1 MILASTSFVLAS
13 HSILSP
19 LSCGVDCAAVSEE
32 KTGQLT
38 VRAARVDEAAL
49 MQNIIV
55 EAFSARQAL
64 NPPAEALSET
74 IDSVRERLEREIG
87 VLAFVD
93 DQPAGCLFLDL
104 SGPAMLR
111 RVAVLPKFRKASV
124 ASEMVRAGAEVATD
138 EGFNELQIVAREEL
152 PEVISWWARHGFT
165 KRRRVAHGFVLGRRL
180 PARYEILD
188 EEAMKSLGRGLAK
201 VVRAGDLI
209 IASGE
214 LGAGKTTF
222 TQGLGEGMQVSGP
235 VISPTFVLSRIHPAK
250 SGPALVHVDAYR
262 LSSTAELEDIDLDVS
277 MDEAVT
283 LVEWGEGIAEGLS
296 ADRLDIEIV
305 RLPSSDTRIVYL
317 DGIGS
322 RWQDVDLTGLDEA
335 VK

>member
-1 MILASTSFVLAS
+1 MP
-13 HSILSP
+13 P
-19 LSCGVDCAAVSEE
+19 LSLGVDFAAVSEE
-32 KTGQLT
+32 KTGQLI
-38 VRAARVDEAAL
+38 VRAASVDEAAL

-55 EAFSARQAL
+55 DAFSARQAL
-64 NPPAEALSET
+64 DPPAEALSET
-74 IDSVRERLEREIG
+74 LTSVRERLEREIG

-104 SGPAMLR
+104 SGPAMLH

-138 EGFNELQIVAREEL
+138 EGFNELRIVAREEL
-152 PEVISWWARHGFT
+152 PEVISWWRRHGFT
-165 KRRRVAHGFVLGRRL
+165 KRARVAHGFVLGRRL
-180 PARYEILD
+180 PARYEIPD
-188 EEAMKSLGRGLAK
+188 EDAMKSLGRGLAK

-222 TQGLGEGMQVSGP
+222 TQGLGEGMKVSGP
-235 VISPTFVLSRIHPAK
+235 VISPTFVLSRIHPAN

-262 LSSTAELEDIDLDVS
+262 LSSMAELEDIDLDVS

-317 DGIGS
+317 DGTGP
-322 RWQDVDLTGLDEA
+322 RWQDVDLTGLDEE
-335 VK
+335 VN